1 MNWMKIYCNGLKQKA
16 KIGKLKYKLRCVC
29 MLKLLLDSDVTEFFP
44 TDESI
49 NEALRFIIQAAKI
62 PFSYGKELK
71 SV

>member
-1 MNWMKIYCNGLKQKA
+1 
-16 KIGKLKYKLRCVC
+16 